1 MSKRTQSGIRRLAL
15 MPAGFAKIK
24 RVACLHS
31 LVGKISS
38 NSRCT
43 LTNHELT
50 VASVERRQNVPR
62 WIVVVGAGCWV
73 RRVIDVVSGCG
84 NAAAANDRAYVASMV
99 HYVSPQRM
107 EPWILCV
114 GMTENNRR
122 ICNKYCKCYSDEVRE
137 LRLEPQE
144 LQSVCESF

>member
-84 NAAAANDRAYVASMV
+84 NAAAANDRACSKHGALC
-99 HYVSPQRM
+99 
-107 EPWILCV
+107 EPAAWNHGLWV

-122 ICNKYCKCYSDEVRE
+122 ICNKYCKCYSVEVRE
-137 LRLEPQE
+137 LQLEQQE
-144 LQSVCESF
+144 L